1 MSLGDSEFTKRK
13 DRKKK
18 IRSIFEWFVVLA
30 VVAALATLFF
40 QFKTYRPYG
49 ENQVNTSG
57 EDTGFVALSYF
68 GVDRIGDTSTL
79 IGKEQLR
86 EQLQAMKDQ
95 GYVTITQEDIQEY
108 YKNGKALPPK
118 ALYLMFEDGRRDTAI
133 FAHDIIED
141 LNYKGTMMTYTEKYE
156 KEDPKFLK
164 PTELKDMLNS
174 TFWEMGSNGHRLQ
187 FINVFDRYNNYIGEI
202 DPLKYSM
209 MRQYLG
215 RRYNHYLMD
224 YIRDKNGMPKESF
237 RHMENR
243 ISYDYER
250 LRDIYTEK
258 LGFVPGAYVL
268 MHSNTGSFGNNPKVS
283 AVNERWIR
291 ELFTMNFN
299 REGYCFNQRN
309 SSIYDLTRMQ
319 PQPYWPVNHLLM
331 RVKYDTDKPV
341 DFVVGDDVHQS
352 DWQLMEGAAQIKQES
367 YILTSVPMGRGLAK
381 LKAVQSFRNMHL
393 KVRLEGNSFGS
404 QDIILRAD
412 NDMQSYIS
420 VGVENGYLIAK
431 EVVAGAEKELY
442 RESLDILDGKQPIS
456 IDEDKHNAE
465 IKELETFARY
475 ADSTDQ
481 ASEYMAQLQKKKEEP
496 VATIADG
503 AEEYK
508 GTQSFH
514 ARLDKNLGVDL
525 KDDNLTLIYE
535 GKIVADSIRVRV
547 IDNGGVY
554 LLAAWNNDAWSQRN
568 LADDVYDGIFSELII
583 KANTGMDED
592 KERVLYTA
600 ELTGWE
606 KFKLD
611 LKRKWET
618 VLGFFL

>member
-1 MSLGDSEFTKRK
+1 MSLGDREFTKRK

-18 IRSIFEWFVVLA
+18 IRSFFEWIVVVAVLA
-30 VVAALATLFF
+30 SLAMLFF

-49 ENQVNTSG
+49 EDQVNTSG

-108 YKNGKALPPK
+108 YKNGKELPPK
-118 ALYLMFEDGRRDTAI
+118 ALFLMFEDGRRDTAI
-133 FAHDIIED
+133 FAHDILED

-202 DPLKYSM
+202 NPLKYSM

-237 RHMENR
+237 RHMESR

-250 LRDIYTEK
+250 LRDIYNEK

-299 REGYCFNQRN
+299 REGYSLNQRN

-331 RVKYDTDKPV
+331 RIKYDTDKSV
-341 DFVVGDDVHQS
+341 DFVSGDDVHQS

-393 KVRLEGNSFGS
+393 KVRLEGNSFGT
-404 QDIILRAD
+404 QDLILRAD
-412 NDMQSYIS
+412 NEMKSYIS
-420 VGVENGYLIAK
+420 VGVENGYLVAK
-431 EVVAGAEKELY
+431 EIVGGAEKELY

-481 ASEYMAQLQKKKEEP
+481 AAEYMAQLQKKKEEP
-496 VATIADG
+496 VATLADG

-514 ARLDKNLGVDL
+514 ARLDKTLGVDL

-535 GKIVADSIRVRV
+535 GKVVADSIRVRV

-554 LLAAWNNDAWSQRN
+554 LLSAWNNDAWSQRN

-600 ELTGWE
+600 ELTGWD
-606 KFKLD
+606 KFKLNV
-611 LKRKWET
+611 KKKWET

>member
-1 MSLGDSEFTKRK
+1 MSLGDSAFTKRK

-18 IRSIFEWFVVLA
+18 IRSIFEWIVVLA

-49 ENQVNTSG
+49 EDQVNTSG

-237 RHMENR
+237 RHMESR

-250 LRDIYTEK
+250 LRDIYNEK

-299 REGYCFNQRN
+299 REGYCLNQRN

-341 DFVVGDDVHQS
+341 DFVIGDDVHQS

-393 KVRLEGNSFGS
+393 KVRLEGNSFGN

-420 VGVENGYLIAK
+420 VGVENGYLVAK

-508 GTQSFH
+508 GPQSFH

-525 KDDNLTLIYE
+525 KDENLTLIYD

-554 LLAAWNNDAWSQRN
+554 LLSAWNNDAWSQRN

-611 LKRKWET
+611 VKRKWET